1 MESQSA
7 NNKRIVKNTILLY
20 GRMVLLMAIN
30 LYTSRVV
37 LANLGVEDFGI
48 YNVVGGIVAM
58 FTMISGAL
66 SSSISRFITYE
77 LGTGNVKRLN
87 EIFSTSVTIQ
97 IIFSAIL
104 IILAETIGMWF
115 LNHKLVIPE
124 MRMSAAQ
131 WVFQFSIIAF
141 VINLISVPYNAA
153 IIAHEK
159 MSAFAYISIVEAI
172 GKLSIAW
179 LISFASMDKLVLYA
193 LLICAVAVVVR
204 IIYGIYCARNFRE
217 CKYRLVFD
225 KSLLSQM
232 FSFAGWNMIGAT
244 SAILRDQGGNIL
256 INLFGGPVVNAARGI
271 AFQVNHAILGFVQN
285 FQTALNPQIIKN
297 YASQNYDYMRQLV
310 FQGSRFSYYI
320 LFFISFPIFVCTH
333 YVLQLWLGVVPEH
346 TVLFIRLV
354 IVFSLFEALSGPL
367 ITAMYATGKVKMYQ
381 ICVGGLQMLNF
392 PISYLLL
399 KLGGIPET
407 IMFVAIGISL
417 VCLWAR
423 LILLKSMIGISPW
436 LYIYKVFFNC
446 LLITITT
453 AFFPL
458 FLQSKMQE
466 NLPSFIILTMV
477 SMGIS
482 FACILYV
489 GCNQTERK
497 MFFSK
502 VKAIYREKF
511 LK

>member
-204 IIYGIYCARNFRE
+204 IIYGIYCARNFQE

-320 LFFISFPIFVCTH
+320 LFLISFPIFVCTH

-407 IMFVAIGISL
+407 IMFVAIGISF
-417 VCLWAR
+417 VCLLAR
-423 LILLKSMIGISPW
+423 LILLKSMIEISPW
-436 LYIYKVFFNC
+436 RYVYKVFFNC
-446 LLITITT
+446 LLVTMST
-453 AFFPL
+453 AIFPL

-477 SMGIS
+477 SMS
-482 FACILYV
+482 ASLVCILYV
-489 GCNQTERK
+489 GCSKKERK

-502 VKAIYREKF
+502 AKAIYREKF

>member
-1 MESQSA
+1 MTDHSA
-7 NNKRIVKNTILLY
+7 NNKRIVKNTVLLY
-20 GRMVLLMAIN
+20 VRMLFLMAIN

-58 FTMISGAL
+58 FTMVSGAM

-77 LGTGNVKRLN
+77 LGTGKT
-87 EIFSTSVTIQ
+87 EKISDIFSTSVTIQ
-97 IIFSAIL
+97 VMFSVIL

-124 MRMSAAQ
+124 TRMFAAQ
-131 WVFQFSIIAF
+131 WVFQLSVVAF

-159 MSAFAYISIVEAI
+159 MSAFAYISIVEAV

-179 LISFASMDKLVLYA
+179 LISFATVDKLILYA
-193 LLICAVAVVVR
+193 VLICVIAIIIRA
-204 IIYGIYCARNFRE
+204 IYGIYCTRNFAE
-217 CKYRLVFD
+217 CNYRFVLD
-225 KSLLSQM
+225 KTLLQKM

-256 INLFGGPVVNAARGI
+256 INIFGGPAVNAARVI
-271 AFQVNHAILGFVQN
+271 AFQVNNAMLGFVSN

-320 LFFISFPIFVCTH
+320 LLFISFPILVSTE
-333 YVLQLWLGVVPEH
+333 YVLKLWLGIVPDH

-367 ITAMYATGKVKMYQ
+367 ITSMYATGKVRAYQ
-381 ICVGGLQMLNF
+381 LVVGGLQMLNF
-392 PISYLLL
+392 PISYVLL

-407 IMFVAIGISL
+407 IMMVAIGVSF
-417 VCLWAR
+417 VCLLAR
-423 LILLKSMIGISPW
+423 LVMLKSMIGISP
-436 LYIYKVFFNC
+436 LKYMHKVFANC
-446 LLITITT
+446 MLTT
-453 AFFPL
+453 VAVALVPL
-458 FLQSKMQE
+458 FATQRLESGF
-466 NLPSFIILTMV
+466 STFVVLTALSLFFSAV
-477 SMGIS
+477 
-482 FACILYV
+482 CILYI
-489 GCNQTERK
+489 GCNRTERG
-497 MFFSK
+497 MLFAK
-502 VKAIYREKF
+502 VKNIYRNRIAR
-511 LK
+511 